1 MQTNTENNNLT
12 NPETAPHIPLTSEP
26 LKPREEWDEDERL
39 DGRPKTN
46 SLHVL
51 VVKPGAQPSPQI
63 IGNNLDSIQAVV
75 GGLFTTFDTGIEG
88 VIGVANDEALMDDL
102 PLNRMVPATGAG
114 IFGTFF
120 LAGDGINFHSLT
132 QEQIEQC
139 IEAFCE
145 PILVTVVIDVEVDE
159 EPDIPPSITASTAIE
174 VCVFAPHEL
183 PYCTLIESNTA
194 TGYLPALQR
203 IIAGAFISVVK
214 PFGVATFNAQVEGL
228 VGLCH
233 QSNTDGT
240 VLQIDANHFPPNQRV
255 IHLPSMFYGTFV
267 VAAGSSMDDMN
278 SLTPELLEKALDVLA
293 PELDHSQFEHVMHS
307 HSRGAIYMG
316 DWD

>member
-1 MQTNTENNNLT
+1 MQTNTENNS
-12 NPETAPHIPLTSEP
+12 PKSETATGILLTSEP
-26 LKPREEWDEDERL
+26 LKARSEWDEDERL

-46 SLHVL
+46 SIHVL
-51 VVKPGAQPSPQI
+51 VVRPGAEPSPQI
-63 IGNNLDSIQAVV
+63 IGNNLEAIQAVV

-88 VIGVANDEALMDDL
+88 VIGVANDEALVDNL

-132 QEQIEQC
+132 QQQIEQC

-159 EPDIPPSITASTAIE
+159 EPNTPASNTKTTAIE

-183 PYCTLIESNTA
+183 PYCTVIESNPA

-203 IIAGAFISVVK
+203 IIAGALINEVK
-214 PFGVATFNAQVEGL
+214 PFGVATFDTQVEGL

-255 IHLPSMFYGTFV
+255 IHMPSMFYGTFV
-267 VAAGSSMDDMN
+267 VAAGSSINDMT

-293 PELDHSQFEHVMHS
+293 PELDHSLFEQVMHS
-307 HSRGAIYMG
+307 HSRGALYMG